1 MSADPVWGSLVP
13 AAMVGTERHAL
24 PKPALPGPVGELLHG
39 VSAGDAATGLLRM
52 AAVLAPCELAGVQG
66 RPWSAPLPPPA
77 GAETRPAPTDT
88 ALLAWSLRRGP
99 GRLQHQVLAALDA
112 QGLRLPTAL
121 LPLALELGRHSIA
134 LRTPLQPV
142 LGARGLWLATQNAD
156 WRFAIGAAAEAGD
169 ELRWAEG
176 SLDQRRALLRAQRR
190 RDPAGARERLAAAL
204 AELPARERAEL
215 LGTLWTGLSMDDEP
229 LLDGLRSDRSR
240 EVRQV
245 VVALLVGLP
254 DSALARQAIARATPL
269 LQPRWT
275 IDAPADAPPDAD
287 GIDPVRP
294 KHESLGDRA
303 WWLYQL
309 LRQVPLG
316 WWPRHTGLSPAELLP
331 WALATDWSEAIVR
344 AWRDLLSNDPPV
356 DWCEALLDH
365 WPAKLLRDDPA
376 SVLALLPPARRE
388 RHLERQLR
396 GGTVSLAVSISQV
409 LQACPI
415 GESLSPALSTTVA
428 DALLDAA
435 RRNVFLTDHGLRGQ
449 LPELACVLHPEVLA
463 RLDAWPRHAD
473 ETPSLVD
480 LLNTMAQVTAARRA
494 LSA

>member
-13 AAMVGTERHAL
+13 VAMVGTERHPL
-24 PKPALPGPVGELLHG
+24 PKAVLSGPVGALLDG
-39 VSAGDAATGLLRM
+39 LPDGDAATALLRV
-52 AAVLAPCELAGVQG
+52 AAVLAPCELAGAQG
-66 RPWSAPLPPPA
+66 RPWSSSLPPPA
-77 GAETRPAPTDT
+77 GVESRPAPTDT
-88 ALLAWSLRRGP
+88 VLLAWSLRRGP
-99 GRLQHQVLAALDA
+99 ARLQHQVLAALDA

-134 LRTPLQPV
+134 LRAPLQPV

-156 WRFAIGAAAEAGD
+156 WRFAVGAAAEAD
-169 ELRWAEG
+169 DDLRWAEG
-176 SLDQRRALLRAQRR
+176 SLDQRRDLLRAQRQ
-190 RDPAGARERLAAAL
+190 RDPAGARERLAASL

-215 LGTLWTGLSMDDEP
+215 LGTLWTGLSMDDEA
-229 LLDGLRSDRSR
+229 LLDGLRTDRSR
-240 EVRQV
+240 EVRQGAI
-245 VVALLVGLP
+245 ALLVGLP
-254 DSALARQAIARATPL
+254 DSALARQAVARLAPL

-275 IDAPADAPPDAD
+275 IDAPAEAPPDAD
-287 GIDPVRP
+287 GIEPVRP

-316 WWPRHTGLSPAELLP
+316 WWPRHTGLAPAELLP
-331 WALATDWSEAIVR
+331 WALATDWAEAIVR
-344 AWRDLLSNDPPV
+344 AWRDLLSHDPQP

-365 WPAKLLRDDPA
+365 WPGKLLRDEPA

-396 GGTVSLAVSISQV
+396 GGTVVLSTSMQQV
-409 LQACPI
+409 LQSCPV
-415 GESLSPALSTTVA
+415 GEGLSPSMSATVA

-435 RRNVFLTDHGLRGQ
+435 RRNAFLADHGLRGL
-449 LPELACVLHPEVLA
+449 LPELACVLHREALA

-473 ETPSLVD
+473 ETPTLVE
-480 LLNTMAQVTAARRA
+480 LLATMAQVTAARRA